1 IAQLFQ
7 VSETDLEVIEA
18 TGRSPAED
26 SGLGLASTMPDIRN
40 RPPAPLP
47 YRPMSAGPILHQHAR
62 HLNASLADIP
72 HNPLTVT
79 PNRLNFAGGPSA
91 AHGVGGVGGVGG
103 LHHLNRHKI
112 SSSSSDVVKQL
123 KNKVIVLLHY
133 FPTFLPFDSFR
144 SSQKGTDF
152 AKLGFHFP
160 SQLFSSFF
168 NLLNLFF
175 PVFLEFVYLFSTVQS
190 FPLLACSF
198 F

>member
-1 IAQLFQ
+1 MGGCMFVPDGPWA

-47 YRPMSAGPILHQHAR
+47 YRPMSAGPILHHHASSR

-91 AHGVGGVGGVGG
+91 ALGG

-123 KNKVIVLLHY
+123 KNKPILGIAIEGGANTKH
-133 FPTFLPFDSFR
+133 PLPRIINIHEHGAAYDA
-144 SSQKGTDF
+144 GG
-152 AKLGFHFP
+152 LEVG
-160 SQLFSSFF
+160 QLI
-168 NLLNLFF
+168 
-175 PVFLEFVYLFSTVQS
+175 LEVDGNKVEGMHHQRL
-190 FPLLACSF
+190 
-198 F
+198 